1 MAAEAGYGAEM
12 TSGEFINHHMTN
24 LVIGNPNS
32 FWSLH
37 IDTLFFSTALGIL
50 FCWFLYRTAMRMHSG
65 VPGFAQNIAEMI
77 FDFVDGTVK
86 DFFGNS
92 RADIGSLALTIFCW
106 VLLWNT
112 MDLIPVDLLP
122 GVASLIGIHY
132 LKVVPSTDVNAT
144 FALSITIVILTYVY
158 AFKANHGGLGLLK
171 AMGSHPFEAEKPI
184 NKVILFPINFALR
197 IVEDFAR
204 VSSLSLRLFGNLF
217 AGELVFIL
225 IALLPFFVQFIP
237 GGAWAIF
244 HILVVTLQAYIF
256 MILSIVYLS
265 MAESH

>member
-1 MAAEAGYGAEM
+1 MAAEHSAEM

-24 LVIGNPNS
+24 LVLGEPGG
-32 FWSLH
+32 FWSFH
-37 IDTLFFSTALGIL
+37 IDTFFFSVLLGVL
-50 FCWFLYRTAMRMHSG
+50 FCWFFYTLAKKMQSG
-65 VPGFAQNIAEMI
+65 VPGFAQNVAEMI

-86 DFFGNS
+86 DFFGES
-92 RADIGSLALTIFCW
+92 RSDIGSLALTVFCW
-106 VLLWNT
+106 VLLWNA

-122 GVASLIGIHY
+122 SAASMVGIPY

-144 FALSITIVILTYVY
+144 FALSITVVVLTYVY
-158 AFKANHGGLGLLK
+158 GFKANHGFLGFAKSL
-171 AMGSHPFEAEKPI
+171 GGHPFEAEKLWAKI
-184 NKVILFPINFALR
+184 ILYPINFALKV
-197 IVEDFAR
+197 VEDIAKII
-204 VSSLSLRLFGNLF
+204 SLSLRLFGNLF

-225 IALLPFFVQFIP
+225 IALLPFFVQFLP

-256 MILSIVYLS
+256 MILTIVYLS